1 MMVGTIVYDYYEM
14 YTLYILSQL
23 YRSLNF
29 FTFYLH
35 GHFPEKYVCL
45 ELSAQNILKNCNA
58 YIFCDAEIFQNLVI
72 IAFAIQMYFFFH

>member
-1 MMVGTIVYDYYEM
+1 MTSKDVFPNFLHAASAMMVGTIVYDYYEM

-35 GHFPEKYVCL
+35 GHFPEK
-45 ELSAQNILKNCNA
+45 
-58 YIFCDAEIFQNLVI
+58 
-72 IAFAIQMYFFFH
+72 